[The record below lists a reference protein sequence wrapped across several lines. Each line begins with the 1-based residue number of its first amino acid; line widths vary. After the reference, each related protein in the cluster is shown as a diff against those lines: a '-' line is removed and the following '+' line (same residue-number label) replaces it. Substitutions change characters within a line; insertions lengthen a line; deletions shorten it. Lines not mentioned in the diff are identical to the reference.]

1 MTDSYRYGNAL
12 RNGVPVAIV
21 GAVNAGKSTLLNALT
36 GDDRAIVSDI
46 AGTSRDTVEE
56 TMTIG
61 GHLFRCIDTAGLR
74 TTQDEVLGNIFDRFC
89 VGKRKY
95 SNRDTFRS
103 ITTQA
108 RKRMTKVGG
117 RISIVLRKLLIIK
130 QLLITNNPI
139 VYSRHIKLKE
149 KKSLKK
155 VEKCLLL

>member
-1 MTDSYRYGNAL
+1 MQVAAKLYRRTYFLECLPPCPQSNSNQYHTPIKRLQPASHWCKLQPNFIDARTSSNAY
-12 RNGVPVAIV
+12 
-21 GAVNAGKSTLLNALT
+21 
-36 GDDRAIVSDI
+36 
-46 AGTSRDTVEE
+46 
-56 TMTIG
+56 
-61 GHLFRCIDTAGLR
+61 
-74 TTQDEVLGNIFDRFC
+74 EVLGNIFDRFC

-155 VEKCLLL
+155 LKNVYFYKINGLLLYHI

>member
-1 MTDSYRYGNAL
+1 M
-12 RNGVPVAIV
+12 

-46 AGTSRDTVEE
+46 AGTTRDTVEE

-61 GHLFRCIDTAGLR
+61 GHLFRFIDTAGLR

-89 VGKRKY
+89 VGKRKC

-155 VEKCLLL
+155 LKNVYFYKINGLLLYHI